1 MSLQCTDCTT
11 KQESTPSS
19 PVVRVRHAASF
30 MRDRCSGGS
39 TVQGWMG
46 RARIARLSS
55 LCLVGLLLVT
65 LVVPRFGLVWH
76 DHEDPDED
84 HPDDQLLRLLAS
96 SQASHPRHHPHQH
109 SETSHVSL
117 SAAETANLHGHYVDA
132 SLLVFV
138 CLCHP
143 LTLTL
148 LRVSLRPHRRRV

>member
-1 MSLQCTDCTT
+1 M
-11 KQESTPSS
+11 
-19 PVVRVRHAASF
+19 
-30 MRDRCSGGS
+30 
-39 TVQGWMG
+39 QGWMG

-55 LCLVGLLLVT
+55 LCLVGLLLLT
-65 LVVPRFGLVWH
+65 LAVPRFGLVWH

-96 SQASHPRHHPHQH
+96 SQASHPRHHSHQH

-138 CLCHP
+138 CLYHP

-148 LRVSLRPHRRRV
+148 LRVSLRPQRRRVLFTRHIAPLLARAPPNPLLCILSCCAISVCGLSRAV